1 MAIGRRCEPH
11 LARGTEAKTMG
22 DVVMAVFQRS
32 VSGPRG
38 LSGAGGTRAFGG
50 RRRRRRARK
59 TTRDAEELLS
69 RAFRPQGD
77 QEIGVAARACLRS
90 AQVMRLRR

>member
-22 DVVMAVFQRS
+22 DVVMAVFQRP
-32 VSGPRG
+32 VSGLRG
-38 LSGAGGTRAFGG
+38 LSGAGGIRAFGG

-59 TTRDAEELLS
+59 IHVTLKSFYLERFALKGIKKL
-69 RAFRPQGD
+69 G
-77 QEIGVAARACLRS
+77 
-90 AQVMRLRR
+90 